1 MLDIS
6 LKQVQ
11 ALSFGFLLALTGG
24 SWLIMSWPFAQSV
37 LVGGVIAIASFFS
50 GHRDISSF
58 LKTFEPPPEKGE
70 GEEKGEKKGFGKSRY
85 IVKFWLR
92 LALIGIVLLLFI
104 KSGQAN
110 VIGLLLGLST
120 VVFAIILTTLSVAGR
135 YFLSR
140 RR

>member
-1 MLDIS
+1 VLDIS

-11 ALSFGFLLALTGG
+11 ALSFGILLVLTGG
-24 SWLIMSWPFAQSV
+24 SWLLMSWSFAQSV
-37 LVGGVIAIASFFS
+37 LVGGVISMASFFS

-58 LKTFEPPPEKGE
+58 LKTFEPPA
-70 GEEKGEKKGFGKSRY
+70 EEKEEKKKSFGKSRY

-92 LALIGIVLLLFI
+92 LVLIAVVLLFFI

-120 VVFAIILTTLSVAGR
+120 VVFAIILTTLNVAGR

>member
-11 ALSFGFLLALTGG
+11 ILSFAFLVVLTGG
-24 SWLIMSWPFAQSV
+24 SWVMMSWPFAQSV
-37 LVGGVIAIASFFS
+37 LVGGIIAIASFFS
-50 GHRDISSF
+50 GHRDIASF
-58 LKTFEPPPEKGE
+58 LKTFEPPREGEKG
-70 GEEKGEKKGFGKSRY
+70 KEKKRSGKSVY
-85 IVKFWLR
+85 IIKFWLR
-92 LALIGIVLLLFI
+92 LALIAVILLFFI
-104 KSGQAN
+104 KSGKAD

-140 RR
+140 KG

>member
-1 MLDIS
+1 VLDIS

-11 ALSFGFLLALTGG
+11 ALSFGFLLVLSGG

-37 LVGGVIAIASFFS
+37 IVGGVIAIASFFS

-58 LKTFEPPPEKGE
+58 LQTFEPPVE
-70 GEEKGEKKGFGKSRY
+70 GKENEKKSGGKSIY
-85 IVKFWLR
+85 IIKFWLR
-92 LALIGIVLLLFI
+92 LAVIAVILLFFI
-104 KSGQAN
+104 KSGKAN

-140 RR
+140 KG

>member
-11 ALSFGFLLALTGG
+11 ALSFGFLVIMTAG
-24 SWLIMSWPFAQSV
+24 SWLIMSWSFAQSV
-37 LVGGVIAIASFFS
+37 IVGGVIAIASFFS
-50 GHRDISSF
+50 GHRDIASF
-58 LKTFEPPPEKGE
+58 LKTFEPPKE
-70 GEEKGEKKGFGKSRY
+70 GEEKEKKGSGKSVY

-92 LALIGIVLLLFI
+92 LALIAVILLFFI
-104 KSGQAN
+104 RSGKAD

-135 YFLSR
+135 YFFR
-140 RR
+140 RKG

>member
-11 ALSFGFLLALTGG
+11 ILSLGFLAALTLG

-37 LVGGVIAIASFFS
+37 LVGGVIAIASFYS
-50 GHRDISSF
+50 GHRDIASF
-58 LKTFEPPPEKGE
+58 LKTFEPPEEGKEKD
-70 GEEKGEKKGFGKSRY
+70 KKGSGKSGY
-85 IVKFWLR
+85 IIKFWLR
-92 LALIGIVLLLFI
+92 LALIAVILLFFI
-104 KSGQAN
+104 RSGRAD

-135 YFLSR
+135 YFFR
-140 RR
+140 RKG

>member
-11 ALSFGFLLALTGG
+11 VLSFAFLAVLIGG
-24 SWLIMSWPFAQSV
+24 SWLIMSWAFAQSV

-50 GHRDISSF
+50 GHRDIASF
-58 LKTFEPPPEKGE
+58 LAAFEAPGE
-70 GEEKGEKKGFGKSRY
+70 GEEEKKKKGTGKSVY

-92 LALIGIVLLLFI
+92 LALIAVILLFFI
-104 KSGQAN
+104 KSGRAD

-120 VVFAIILTTLSVAGR
+120 VVFAIILTTVGVAGR

-140 RR
+140 KG

>member
-11 ALSFGFLLALTGG
+11 ALSIGFLVVLTGG
-24 SWLIMSWPFAQSV
+24 SWLIMSWSFAQSV
-37 LVGGVIAIASFFS
+37 LIGGVIAIASFFS
-50 GHRDISSF
+50 GHRDIDSF
-58 LKTFEPPPEKGE
+58 LKTFEPPKE
-70 GEEKGEKKGFGKSRY
+70 GEEKEKKGSGKSVY

-92 LALIGIVLLLFI
+92 LALIAVVLLFFI
-104 KSGQAN
+104 RSGKAD

-135 YFLSR
+135 YFLR
-140 RR
+140 RKG

>member
-11 ALSFGFLLALTGG
+11 GLSFGFLVVLTGG
-24 SWLIMSWPFAQSV
+24 SWLIMSWSFAQSV

-50 GHRDISSF
+50 GHRDIASF
-58 LKTFEPPPEKGE
+58 LKTFEPPEEGKEK
-70 GEEKGEKKGFGKSRY
+70 EKKGSGKSVY
-85 IVKFWLR
+85 IIKFWLR
-92 LALIGIVLLLFI
+92 LALIAVVLLLFI
-104 KSGQAN
+104 RSGKAD

-140 RR
+140 KG

>member
-1 MLDIS
+1 MAVLDIS

-11 ALSFGFLLALTGG
+11 VFSFGFLLALTGG
-24 SWLIMSWPFAQSV
+24 SWLIMSWFFAQSV

-58 LKTFEPPPEKGE
+58 LKTFETLP
-70 GEEKGEKKGFGKSRY
+70 EEKEREKEKKSFGKSRY

-92 LALIGIVLLLFI
+92 LALIAVVLLFFI

-120 VVFAIILTTLSVAGR
+120 VVFAIILTTLNVAGR

>member
-11 ALSFGFLLALTGG
+11 LLSVAFLVLLTGG
-24 SWLIMSWPFAQSV
+24 SWLIMSWLFAQSV

-50 GHRDISSF
+50 GHRDIASF
-58 LKTFEPPPEKGE
+58 LRTFEPPKE
-70 GEEKGEKKGFGKSRY
+70 GEEKKKGSGKSVY
-85 IVKFWLR
+85 IIKFWLR
-92 LALIGIVLLLFI
+92 LALIAVILLFFI
-104 KSGQAN
+104 RSGRAD

-140 RR
+140 KG

>member
-11 ALSFGFLLALTGG
+11 ALSVAFLAVLIAGA
-24 SWLIMSWPFAQSV
+24 WLIMSWSFAQSV
-37 LVGGVIAIASFFS
+37 LIGGVISIASFFS
-50 GHRDISSF
+50 GHRDIDSF
-58 LKTFEPPPEKGE
+58 LKTFEPPKE
-70 GEEKGEKKGFGKSRY
+70 GEEKEKKGSGKSVY

-92 LALIGIVLLLFI
+92 LALIAVILLFFI
-104 KSGQAN
+104 RSGKAN

-135 YFLSR
+135 YFLR
-140 RR
+140 RKG

>member
-11 ALSFGFLLALTGG
+11 ALSFGFLVVLTGG
-24 SWLIMSWPFAQSV
+24 SWLVMSWSFAQSV

-50 GHRDISSF
+50 GHRDIASF
-58 LKTFEPPPEKGE
+58 LKTFEPPEEGKEK
-70 GEEKGEKKGFGKSRY
+70 EKKGSGKSVY
-85 IVKFWLR
+85 IIKFWLR
-92 LALIGIVLLLFI
+92 LALIAVVLLFFI
-104 KSGQAN
+104 RSGKAD

-120 VVFAIILTTLSVAGR
+120 VVFAIILTTVSVAGR

-140 RR
+140 KG

>member
-11 ALSFGFLLALTGG
+11 VLSFGFLVVLTGG
-24 SWLIMSWPFAQSV
+24 SWLIMSWSFAQSV

-50 GHRDISSF
+50 GHRDIASF
-58 LKTFEPPPEKGE
+58 LKTFEPPEEGKEK
-70 GEEKGEKKGFGKSRY
+70 EKKASGKSVY
-85 IVKFWLR
+85 IIKFWLR
-92 LALIGIVLLLFI
+92 LALIAVVLLFFVR
-104 KSGQAN
+104 SGKAD

-135 YFLSR
+135 YFFSR
-140 RR
+140 KG

>member
-1 MLDIS
+1 VLDIS
-6 LKQVQ
+6 LKQIQ
-11 ALSFGFLLALTGG
+11 ALSIGFLLVLTVG
-24 SWLIMSWPFAQSV
+24 SWLIMSWFFALSV

-50 GHRDISSF
+50 GHRDIASF
-58 LKTFEPPPEKGE
+58 LKTFEPPEEGREK
-70 GEEKGEKKGFGKSRY
+70 EKKGSGKSVY

-92 LALIGIVLLLFI
+92 LALIAVILLFFI
-104 KSGQAN
+104 RSGKAD

-140 RR
+140 KG

>member
-11 ALSFGFLLALTGG
+11 LLSFVFLAVLIGG
-24 SWLIMSWPFAQSV
+24 SWLIMSWAFAQSV

-50 GHRDISSF
+50 GHRDIASF
-58 LKTFEPPPEKGE
+58 LATFESS
-70 GEEKGEKKGFGKSRY
+70 GEEEDGEKKNKGSGKSVY

-92 LALIGIVLLLFI
+92 LALIAVILLFFI
-104 KSGQAN
+104 KSGKAD

-120 VVFAIILTTLSVAGR
+120 VVFAIILTTVGVAGR

-140 RR
+140 KG

>member
-11 ALSFGFLLALTGG
+11 VLSFGFLVVLTGG
-24 SWLIMSWPFAQSV
+24 SWLIMSWSFAQSV

-50 GHRDISSF
+50 GHRDIASF
-58 LKTFEPPPEKGE
+58 LKTFEPPEEGKEK
-70 GEEKGEKKGFGKSRY
+70 EKKGSGKSVY
-85 IVKFWLR
+85 IIKFWLR
-92 LALIGIVLLLFI
+92 LALIAVVLLFFVR
-104 KSGQAN
+104 SGKAD

-135 YFLSR
+135 YFFSR
-140 RR
+140 KG

>member
-11 ALSFGFLLALTGG
+11 ALSIGVLVVLSCG
-24 SWLIMSWPFAQSV
+24 SWLIMSWNFSQSV
-37 LVGGVIAIASFFS
+37 LIGGVISIASFFS

-58 LKTFEPPPEKGE
+58 LETFEAPVE
-70 GEEKGEKKGFGKSRY
+70 GEEETKKRKGSGKSVF

-92 LALIGIVLLLFI
+92 LALIAVILLFFI
-104 KSGQAN
+104 RSGKAD

-120 VVFAIILTTLSVAGR
+120 VVFAIILTTLRVAGH

-140 RR
+140 KG

>member
-11 ALSFGFLLALTGG
+11 LLSFGFLLVLTGG
-24 SWLIMSWPFAQSV
+24 SWLLMSWPFAQSV

-50 GHRDISSF
+50 GHRDITSF
-58 LKTFEPPPEKGE
+58 LQTFEPPVE
-70 GEEKGEKKGFGKSRY
+70 GKDEEKKKKGIGKSRY

-92 LALIGIVLLLFI
+92 LSLIAVVLLLFI
-104 KSGQAN
+104 KSGKAN

-120 VVFAIILTTLSVAGR
+120 VVFAIILTTLNVAGR

-140 RR
+140 KR